1 MNVLDMKLKGITC
14 LEFHCLFSKP
24 KQDLFSMINWGDD
37 AGSYFCVSNVE
48 GKAVTSHITE
58 MTD

>member
-48 GKAVTSHITE
+48 GKAVT
-58 MTD
+58 